1 MRYLGINCL
10 NHDGAMAVVD
20 NNKILWAA
28 HSERYS
34 KRKNDQFLNWEI
46 VNEAL
51 SYGPFDTVIY
61 YERPW
66 LKKLR
71 QLRAGQFRYAFDY
84 KELPSVYLKQF
95 NIKIDEYVE
104 HHKSH
109 AAAGYYTAPFKD
121 SMVLTIDAIG
131 EWETMTI
138 SDNMNKKR
146 FWKYPYSLG
155 LFYSAATDK
164 IGLKANEEE
173 YITMGMAAY
182 GHPGGIYDVDY
193 LLERNNHKGF
203 GNNLDGYKKEDI
215 ALAIQN
221 CYTRKFIELVDECFS
236 QKENLVISGGCALN
250 CVANTVAAKKYPKNN
265 IWIIPNPSDSGSALG
280 CIAAVSQQHL
290 DWEGPFLGHNIEGE
304 YPIDSLISELRN
316 SQIVGVANGRA
327 EYGPRALGNRSLLA
341 DPRGDEIKDLV
352 NQIKKREMFRPFAP
366 AILEEDAKEFF
377 EMSVEKSPYMQFVA
391 KCKYPKDF
399 PAIVHIDG
407 TSRVQT
413 VSEKDNP
420 GFYNLL
426 KTWKD
431 KTGCPMLLNTSLN
444 IKGQP
449 IVNDRKDALSFEAKY
464 GVVVY

>member
-10 NHDGAMAVVD
+10 NHDAAMAVVD

-34 KRKNDQFLNWEI
+34 KIKNDQFLNSAI
-46 VNEAL
+46 VSEAKT
-51 SYGPFDTVIY
+51 YGPFDKVVY

-71 QLRAGQFRYAFDY
+71 QLRAVQFRYAFDY
-84 KELPSVYLKQF
+84 EELPSVYLKRF
-95 NIKIDEYVE
+95 NIEIDEYVE

-138 SDNMNKKR
+138 SDNMNKRKV
-146 FWKYPYSLG
+146 WKYPYSLG

-164 IGLKANEEE
+164 IGLKPNEEE
-173 YITMGMAAY
+173 YITMGMSAF
-182 GHPGGIYDVDY
+182 GQPGLINADY
-193 LLERNNHKGF
+193 LLKRNNHKGF
-203 GNNLDGYKKEDI
+203 GNELSNYKNEDI
-215 ALAIQN
+215 ALAVQKT
-221 CYTRKFIELVDECFS
+221 YEQKFMELVDECF
-236 QKENLVISGGCALN
+236 KLKPNLIISGGCALN
-250 CVANTVAAKKYPKNN
+250 CIANSVAALKYPKNN
-265 IWIIPNPSDSGSALG
+265 IWIMPNPGDSGSALG
-280 CIAAVSQQHL
+280 CIAAVNQQHL

-304 YPIDSLISELRN
+304 YPIDSLINELQN
-316 SQIVGVANGRA
+316 NQIVGVANGRA

-341 DPRGDEIKDLV
+341 DPRGDDIKDLV
-352 NQIKKREMFRPFAP
+352 NQIKKRQMFRPFAP
-366 AILEEDAKEFF
+366 AILEEDAKEYFI
-377 EMSVEKSPYMQFVA
+377 MPVEKSPYMQFIA

-399 PAIVHIDG
+399 PAIVHIDN

-431 KTGCPMLLNTSLN
+431 RTGCPMLLNTSLN

-449 IVNDRKDALSFEAKY
+449 IVNNRKDANAFEAKY
-464 GVVVY
+464 GVSVY